1 MVSQSLRMDHFEAC
15 LAGMGLPA
23 RFQDNQIDIAQSDG
37 VISITVSRMSL
48 ADHRR
53 EPAIRLLAHFFAVN
67 TTSVAIIS
75 YGPDTT
81 FHQNSCLEAPA
92 FKHGDE
98 RRAAHCAELRQQSK
112 IS

>member
-1 MVSQSLRMDHFEAC
+1 MYSQSLQMDHFEAC

-23 RFQDNQIDIAQSDG
+23 RFQDNRIDVAQSDS
-37 VISITVSRMSL
+37 VITITVSRMSL

-53 EPAIRLLAHFFAVN
+53 DQAIRSLAHFFAVN

-81 FHQNSCLEAPA
+81 FQVTGA
-92 FKHGDE
+92 
-98 RRAAHCAELRQQSK
+98 
-112 IS
+112 